1 MTTATYNPAHTPP
14 ASTGWKAYQ
23 KIIFR
28 FFFIYFLIQV
38 IPLDW
43 KFYRDLFSIN
53 WLHLQYADIF
63 NIAHYTPSFFAGQT
77 RFADWAI
84 FLGIAAA
91 GAVIWSFLDTK
102 NQYSTNYDALYY
114 WLRVLLRYRLA
125 IALLAYGFIKFFP
138 LQSPTPSLSN
148 LNTPYGD
155 FTEWKLFSLSLG
167 IVPGYETFLGLVE
180 IIAAVL
186 LLYRKT
192 TTLGAFIVLAFTGNV
207 FMSNLAYGGGEA
219 VYSFYLVL
227 IALFLFAYDVP
238 KLANLLAFG
247 RPTAPNN
254 YRPSFTQPKL
264 RYARLALKAFVVLF
278 FGVIY
283 GAQTYAAVH
292 HDPYQYPA
300 APGLAGA
307 QGLYNVRE
315 FRYNNQT
322 LPYSDI
328 DPIRWQDVV
337 LEKWN
342 TLSIRSNRPVVIDS
356 TNVDSIHTADQDR
369 TFELE
374 GSAARHYYSYQAD
387 TLHQLLVLQNRN
399 PHHRTEQWLLHYE
412 RPNDT
417 TLILS
422 GANQAKDSV
431 YVVLDRVNKKYLLEE
446 VTKKGRSKSIKL

>member
-14 ASTGWKAYQ
+14 ASTGWTAYQ

-28 FFFIYFLIQV
+28 VFFIYFLIQV

-53 WLHLQYADIF
+53 WLHLQHADIF
-63 NIAHYTPSFFAGQT
+63 NIAHYTPGFFAGQT

-84 FLGIAAA
+84 FLGIAVA
-91 GAVIWSFLDTK
+91 GAVIWSFLDKK

-138 LQSPTPSLSN
+138 LQSPPPSLSN

-155 FTEWKLFSLSLG
+155 FTEWKLFSLSLS

-247 RPTAPNN
+247 RPTAPSN
-254 YRPSFTQPKL
+254 YRPSFAQPRL
-264 RYARLALKAFVVLF
+264 RYIRLALKAFVVLF

-300 APGLAGA
+300 AAGLAGA

-315 FRYNNQT
+315 FRYNRQT

-328 DPIRWQDVV
+328 DPVRWQDVV
-337 LEKWN
+337 FEKWN

-356 TNVDSIHTADQDR
+356 TNVDSIHIADQDR

-387 TLHQLLVLQNRN
+387 TVHQLLVLQNRN

-412 RPNDT
+412 RQNDS

-446 VTKKGRSKSIKL
+446 VTKKGRSRSIKL